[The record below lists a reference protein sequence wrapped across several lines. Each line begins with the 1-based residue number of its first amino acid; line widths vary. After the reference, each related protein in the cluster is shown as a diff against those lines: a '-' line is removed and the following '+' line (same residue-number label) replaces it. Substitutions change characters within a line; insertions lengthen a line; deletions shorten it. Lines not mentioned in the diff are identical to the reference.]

1 MYVDD
6 TLCDVIGCYGYDVN
20 SAAAAAQGGEGHG
33 QVYAGRSASIKL
45 YLLVLAFCPVFTRAL
60 DLHFYRDAVV
70 VARRRRCCVCLD
82 SFTAHGSYAAAAAAA
97 TDCSGARVVL
107 RPSRL
112 MKQGNNSA
120 SEGGRRLAVQ

>member
-45 YLLVLAFCPVFTRAL
+45 YLLVLAFSPHLYARARL
-60 DLHFYRDAVV
+60 ALLS
-70 VARRRRCCVCLD
+70 RRRRRRSSSSVLCVWIVLLRM
-82 SFTAHGSYAAAAAAA
+82 AAMPPPPQLQTVAAR
-97 TDCSGARVVL
+97 GWFYVRRV
-107 RPSRL
+107 
-112 MKQGNNSA
+112 
-120 SEGGRRLAVQ
+120 